1 MKPHPTI
8 PHHNPQ
14 PATCNLQLASGKCN
28 PQPAT
33 CPRQTPR
40 QTPRRPLPHPPH
52 FQLLKVFNFQLLL
65 LLATITLSC
74 TDEKPFD
81 TTDPTLP
88 VHLNPG
94 EQAVTLTLGGMGKA
108 AAEAESAIGSLSRAA
123 SPINTIETEAVVNTL
138 AIYCFVNLGQDNT
151 DVTAKTDYTL
161 ERVYKYAPG
170 GESNDFVLVP
180 AADGYQAAIGIP
192 KDDRLRYFLA
202 VANDPENR
210 ATAYTAT
217 PVGNDRE
224 NPTNANERKTTSTY
238 TAISMWKA
246 TATVT
251 VHLLATSPV
260 PKRIAMND
268 GSYTEVDE
276 PFSAADL
283 AGGLPIVLS
292 RLVARL
298 DISNPASTGF
308 IITKRG
314 YGAQDDVP
322 LFPPYALTSSEGRP
336 MVSPIDNAEYIPG
349 FLYLYPL
356 SGGNQNTIRIDGTL
370 HGVEQT
376 LTVEATLKCNTRYL
390 LRVRNDGNNVSAS
403 IEVAPWNDGSDID
416 APVPGEYNA
425 AYTIAPVVTMTSVGD
440 DGSEKNFYSAS
451 IEQSTRTIRAYSNTG
466 LRALPSTTSYITV
479 TGADGDEKPV
489 GVIIPPAF
497 TDKITLST
505 STTTA
510 SGAWQV
516 SIGAATDDSGGGG
529 IIMSGRAQISGLQTR
544 RTRPES
550 CTLTFVT
557 RAADGTYKYDE
568 WTFVLDIFTN
578 SDTPLDNFPTVQVF
592 ENGALTDITDNT
604 YTPVYLPAFAEVP
617 GDNGI
622 PTEKY
627 IYISST
633 EYYTKTFATYS
644 TGDWLFVGTT
654 ALIDLNKLNPLYT
667 YALNDNFTGKERRA
681 QLVTRRA
688 HAVTD
693 DMGTPVDTVMEE
705 RRYTVIQLPVTAED
719 EARMAS
725 SATIRLESGHKT
737 GELYT
742 EGTTIHVQPFASN
755 NSGGIMQRIRIEREI
770 YPFSVLTPGDKPVI
784 INLPDVDWITIKNNF
799 TPSQYIF
806 SGDMLAKPEE
816 TPPGFFRQFILQVNT
831 TGQTRRAYFDIITL
845 VDGKRVTTTYSIVQ
859 YPAKSGDGDHAEE
872 M

>member
-8 PHHNPQ
+8 PHR
-14 PATCNLQLASGKCN
+14 NLQLASGKCN

-40 QTPRRPLPHPPH
+40 RPLPRPPH
-52 FQLLKVFNFQLLL
+52 FQFSILNFALLL

-74 TDEKPFD
+74 SDEKPFD

-94 EQAVTLTLGGMGKA
+94 EQAVTLSLGGMGKA
-108 AAEAESAIGSLSRAA
+108 AAEAESATGSLSRAA

-151 DVTAKTDYTL
+151 DVTAKADYTL

-210 ATAYTAT
+210 TTAYTAT
-217 PVGNDRE
+217 PVGN
-224 NPTNANERKTTSTY
+224 ERTSTSTY
-238 TAISMWKA
+238 TIISMWKA

-283 AGGLPIVLS
+283 TGGLPIVLS

-308 IITKRG
+308 IITSRG

-322 LFPPYALTSSEGRP
+322 LFPPYTLTLSEGRP

-349 FLYLYPL
+349 FLYLYPH
-356 SGGNQNTIRIDGTL
+356 SDGKQNTIRIHGTL
-370 HGVEQT
+370 HGVQQI

-403 IEVAPWNDGSDID
+403 IEVAPWNEDTDID

-425 AYTIAPVVTMTSVGD
+425 AYTIAPVVTMTSIGD
-440 DGSEKNFYSAS
+440 DGSEKNFYSTN

-466 LRALPSTTSYITV
+466 LRALPRTTSYITV
-479 TGADGDEKPV
+479 TGASGDEKPV

-497 TDKITLST
+497 ADKITLST

-516 SIGAATDDSGGGG
+516 SIDAVTDDSGGGG
-529 IIMSGRAQISGLQTR
+529 IIISDRAQISGLQTQ

-550 CTLTFVT
+550 CILTFVT

-578 SDTPLDNFPTVQVF
+578 NYTPLDNFPTVQVF

-633 EYYTKTFATYS
+633 EDYTKTFATYS
-644 TGDWLFVGTT
+644 TGDWLFAGTA

-667 YALNDNFTGKERRA
+667 YALDDNFTGKERRA

-688 HAVTD
+688 HVVTD
-693 DMGTPVDTVMEE
+693 GGTPVDTIMEE
-705 RRYTVIQLPVTAED
+705 RRYTVIQSPVTAED
-719 EARMAS
+719 EARMAP